1 MPVSGAVER
10 RRRQDALQND
20 LRDQRH
26 RNRVGREEAMRDRHA
41 NYQTNRLNAADAIG
55 SQYGDATRSA
65 YLQGRSRGGAAGE
78 TASAATAQGMRTAN
92 YVGQQNTFANDAA
105 NRYGVTRTADA
116 NYLTGEG
123 NRMVGYGAMHE
134 PFERTRQAQIAGDAQ
149 LGVADRQLA
158 GVYDTNSTSR
168 FANVNDNRTDLYQ
181 TDMSAGVDVARIASE
196 ERIARAPVAQERSDL
211 VVMDAGKDRQVAYDP
226 DTGRAVTPET
236 LDEVGR
242 QQQELRQAPG
252 AIQQYRAQDAEEAN
266 VVLDK
271 LIDSYM
277 ESNPDADEDDVMNRF
292 LEGDLAIDYRTALE
306 QSRGMKARPGEYWG
320 GANNLLNPRARTVG
334 NIADSASGGPLRR
347 LIFGE

>member
-26 RNRVGREEAMRDRHA
+26 RNRAARKEAMRDQHA
-41 NYQTNRLNAADAIG
+41 IYMQNRRGAADAIG

-78 TASAATAQGMRTAN
+78 AASAATAQGLRTAQ
-92 YVGQQNTFANDAA
+92 YVGQQNAFANDAA

-123 NRMVGYGAMHE
+123 NRMAGYGAMHY
-134 PFERTRQAQIAGDAQ
+134 PFERTKQAQIIGDAR

-266 VVLDK
+266 IVLDK

-306 QSRGMKARPGEYWG
+306 QSRGRKARPGEYWG

>member
-10 RRRQDALQND
+10 RRRKAALQND

-116 NYLTGEG
+116 NYLTSEG
-123 NRMVGYGAMHE
+123 NRMAGYGAMHD
-134 PFERTRQAQIAGDAQ
+134 PFERTRQAQYAANAQ
-149 LGVADRQLA
+149 VGVADRQLA
-158 GVYDTNSTSR
+158 GVYDTNNAGR
-168 FANVNDNRTDLYQ
+168 FANVNDNRTALYQ
-181 TDMSAGVDVARIASE
+181 TDMSAGVARDQIA
-196 ERIARAPVAQERSDL
+196 AQERLASLPVPRERSGL

-252 AIQQYRAQDAEEAN
+252 VIQQYRAQDAEEAN
-266 VVLDK
+266 VVLDG

-277 ESNPDADEDDVMNRF
+277 ENHPDADEDDVMVRF
-292 LEGDLAIDYRTALE
+292 LEGDLAIDYRLALE
-306 QSRGMKARPGEYWG
+306 QSRGMDARPGEMAG
-320 GANNLLNPRARTVG
+320 GANNLLNARGRTWEG
-334 NIADSASGGPLRR
+334 ISDSITAGPVRR
-347 LIFGE
+347 FLFGE